1 MIQIH
6 CVVIAILEPLQRPEA
21 IAWFGDIKSA
31 GCVVPDDP
39 LSSGSSHSIQ
49 AADQDH
55 FLLFSDQLQNHAAT
69 NGVRAAKVANR
80 IATYHVLSEPLLS
93 PPYSRYRNPRHE
105 HLRRKCRS
113 FAMFKKLIR

>member
-31 GCVVPDDP
+31 GCAVPDDP

-49 AADQDH
+49 AADQNR

-80 IATYHVLSEPLLS
+80 IATDHVLLSRFCLL
-93 PPYSRYRNPRHE
+93 PQTQ
-105 HLRRKCRS
+105 
-113 FAMFKKLIR
+113 A